1 MEASD
6 GKAQVGMAMSFNGYL
21 DTTEIGEWKGRPVH
35 RLNSKL
41 IFRNVC
47 VPVGFQTDL
56 ASVPRVPVVFLMWG
70 DRAHRPAVLHDYLY
84 RKDSRP
90 TVTKAMAD
98 AFFREAILA
107 TEKGFRG
114 CFVAWGMWLGVAL
127 GGWSSY
133 HKLTV
138 DHQLVEWIDPVQ

>member
-1 MEASD
+1 
-6 GKAQVGMAMSFNGYL
+6 MAMSFDGYL

-35 RLNSKL
+35 RLNAKL

-56 ASVPRVPVVFLMWG
+56 ASVPRVPVIFMLWG

-107 TEKGFRG
+107 TETGFRG
-114 CFVAWGMWLGVAL
+114 WFVAWGMWLGVVL

>member
-1 MEASD
+1 ME
-6 GKAQVGMAMSFNGYL
+6 VGLAMSFNGPL
-21 DTTEIGEWKGRPVH
+21 DTTEIGEKGGRVVH

-47 VPVGFQTDL
+47 VPIGFQTDL
-56 ASVPRVPVVFLMWG
+56 ASVPRLPIVFLMWG

-107 TEKGFRG
+107 TETGPTLNDKARANFI
-114 CFVAWGMWLGVAL
+114 AWGMWAGVAA
-127 GGWSSY
+127 GGFSSY